1 MIRRLARR
9 ALVLVWLVAVLT
21 PAHPSRAA
29 EQRPLTIFYAS
40 TLSGYVR
47 ELSRAFHSSH
57 PSVEIRA
64 EASGSLD
71 AIRKVTDLHRNCDIL
86 LAADWRLLNRPLAGV
101 APWVA
106 IFAGNAMAIL
116 YTPQSKYAD
125 AIDAQ
130 NWYRI
135 LMRPGVRDGHS
146 DPARDPEGYWT
157 LIVWQLAERYYGLP
171 GLAAKLKA
179 GCPLENTRPAS
190 VNLIALLQSGE
201 LDYYFGYASDA
212 RLAHLLVLALPA
224 QINLSDFSQSA
235 RYASATVEIGS
246 DDRRTRITGAPV
258 AYGASLTSNPPNRK
272 AAIAF
277 LALMLGPEG
286 RRAARQS
293 GLVVYPRPFAVDPA
307 GAMPPELRALTAPP
321 GATGADR

>member
-9 ALVLVWLVAVLT
+9 ALVLVWLVAILT
-21 PAHPSRAA
+21 PAHPAAAA

-47 ELSRAFHSSH
+47 TLSRAFRASH

-125 AIDAQ
+125 AIDAH

-135 LMRPGVRDGHS
+135 MMRPGVRYGHS

-157 LIVWQLAERYYGLP
+157 LIVWQLAERYYDLP

-190 VNLIALLQSGE
+190 VNLIGLLQSGE

-212 RLAHLLVLALPA
+212 RLAHLLVLTLPV
-224 QINLSDFSQSA
+224 QIDLSDFSQSA
-235 RYASATVEIGS
+235 RYASASVEIGG
-246 DDRRTRITGAPV
+246 DGRRTRITGAPV
-258 AYGASLTSNPPNRK
+258 AYGATLTSNPPNRR

-293 GLVVYPRPFAVDPA
+293 GLVVYRRPFTVDPT
-307 GAMPPELRALTAPP
+307 GAMPRELRTLTAPLS
-321 GATGADR
+321 ATGADR